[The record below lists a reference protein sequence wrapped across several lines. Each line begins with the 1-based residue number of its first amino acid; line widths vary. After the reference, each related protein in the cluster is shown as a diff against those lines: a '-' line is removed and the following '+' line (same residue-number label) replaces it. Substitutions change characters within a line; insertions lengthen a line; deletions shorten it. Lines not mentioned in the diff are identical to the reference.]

1 MAEGQDPQVH
11 LSAIRTWTA
20 RSGELQWIIEAH
32 TLAAQHA
39 LSQADLAGACA
50 EAEDGLRQ
58 ARLCGY
64 RLLEIELGVTL
75 SAIHLAWPDA
85 AAALV
90 AARQALDLSTAPD
103 CGYAWGEADAA
114 HAWGLAFVALGQPE
128 PARRAF
134 TQALAV
140 RQRISHPQAAATRT
154 ALAALA

>member
-1 MAEGQDPQVH
+1 M
-11 LSAIRTWTA
+11 
-20 RSGELQWIIEAH
+20 QWIIEAH
-32 TLAAQHA
+32 SLAARQA
-39 LSQADLAGACA
+39 LAQADLGRARA

-64 RLLEIELGVTL
+64 RLKEIELLVTL
-75 SAIHLAWPDA
+75 SAIHLAWPDP
-85 AAALV
+85 AAALA
-90 AARQALDLSTAPD
+90 AARQALDIATAPD

-134 TQALAV
+134 TQALAA
-140 RQRISHPQAAATRT
+140 RQRIGHPQAAATRT

>member
-1 MAEGQDPQVH
+1 MR
-11 LSAIRTWTA
+11 SWTA
-20 RSGELQWIIEAH
+20 RTGDMPWIIEAH
-32 TLAAQHA
+32 SLAARQA
-39 LSQADLAGACA
+39 LAQADFAVARA

-64 RLLEIELGVTL
+64 RLLEIELLVTL

-85 AAALV
+85 AAALA
-90 AARQALDLSTAPD
+90 AARQALDLSTAAE

-128 PARRAF
+128 QAQRAF

-140 RQRISHPQAAATRT
+140 RQRIGHPQAAATQA